1 MTMYIVCDTEGSGL
15 FDYKQP
21 ADADGQPRL
30 AELSLVF
37 ADENLE
43 VEREYTALIKPDGW
57 IMPAETA
64 EIHGLTQ
71 EILMEQGVPLAEALA
86 VYQDAIAEGRM
97 MAAHNAQHD
106 AKQIRGELRRLGLPD
121 MFEDAPNLC
130 TMRSLI
136 KVIGLKQEGSNR
148 AKWPSLQ
155 EACDFFGIERH
166 GAHTGRGDAM
176 DVLMVMRRMK
186 AIGVLPE
193 AKVHYAKNPPAGKEG
208 PQ

>member
-1 MTMYIVCDTEGSGL
+1 MYIVCDTEGTGI
-15 FDYKQP
+15 FDYKAA
-21 ADADGQPRL
+21 ADADGQPRM

-37 ADENLE
+37 ANEDLE
-43 VEREYTALIKPDGW
+43 VEREYTAIIKPDGW
-57 IMPAETA
+57 IMPPEVA

-71 EILMEQGVPLAEALA
+71 EILMEQGLPVREALD
-86 VYQDAIAEGRM
+86 VYLGAIGEGRV

-106 AKQIRGELRRLGLPD
+106 AKQIRGELRRAGLPD
-121 MFEDAPNLC
+121 EFESAPNLC

-148 AKWPSLQ
+148 AKWPTLQ

-186 AIGVLPE
+186 AIGILPE
-193 AKVHYAKNPPAGKEG
+193 AKVHYAKNPPARKEVT
-208 PQ
+208 P